1 MTFLNALLAFG
12 TLAFTVPLV
21 IHLLNRSRY
30 RTVDWGA
37 MIFLEQQNPSNSRR
51 MEWRHLLLLAVR
63 CLIPVCL
70 ALAMARPFLSG
81 SSLLGV
87 REPIATVVVLD
98 DSLSMQS
105 KTADGRTRWFIA
117 LRQIDELLNS
127 LPDGSESHL
136 VMAGQVPKS
145 VSQEEIKESL
155 RNWETTPSITGSMD
169 LVEATKKSLDW
180 LKDRSLTRRQIV
192 YVSDFQSSDWSNDM
206 GVLDELK
213 RLASEQIIPP
223 VISWLNV
230 TERQTTEEGVNEEP
244 FRNCSVK
251 ELVVAPKWFAEGQ
264 VISALVTIHNHSRT
278 IVDAL
283 PVTLQLG
290 DKILDTQKI
299 SIAPGSSTRVST
311 RFAVPKVGWHLLT
324 VKLDTKDD
332 LDTDNIKQVPLVV
345 QPRSQIL
352 LVDGALRSEPMQSQ
366 SDFLRLALSP
376 FTFSQVAGADYFDT
390 KVISVDR
397 LHDITLDDYASVAL
411 CNVARIEPNHVAK
424 LREFVERGGGV
435 VIFLG
440 NRVEGEAWNRLPI
453 IDQGG
458 IRFFNLPEPKGAPS
472 GGAIESSLAIALES
486 LESNLFQGLPQ
497 VSRESISNAVISRF
511 SSISLLPDG
520 KADRLASFT
529 NGEPWIV
536 RQVLGRGAIW
546 VVATSCDAVDTNL
559 PTRPVFVP
567 LMQRLFHAV
576 SNSKPAMEVL
586 RSGTPWAIRSTVE
599 SIDAT
604 KNAELQIQVT
614 PPRFAT
620 IKQVGLNWSE
630 TRQLGLYEASWEVDG
645 ELQKSY
651 CWVEPYSPLGSVN
664 RDSDRSDIA
673 REELLTLAKSVDATY
688 FDSVPTLLASD
699 GNAWQG
705 REIGHWFW
713 LAALVCFIVEMLI
726 AQSFRLPTKGSSKA
740 ARSERTSYVAKGL
753 G

>member
-12 TLAFTVPLV
+12 TLAFTVPLL

-63 CLIPVCL
+63 CLIPICL

-87 REPIATVVVLD
+87 REPIATVIVLD

-105 KTADGRTRWFIA
+105 KSADGRTRWSTA
-117 LRQIDELLNS
+117 LRYIDELLNS
-127 LPDGSESHL
+127 LPEGSESHM

-145 VSQEEIKESL
+145 VSQEQIKEEL
-155 RNWETTPSITGSMD
+155 RSWETTPSVTGSMD

-192 YVSDFQSSDWSNDM
+192 YVSDFQSSDWTNDA
-206 GVLDELK
+206 GALDELK

-230 TERQTTEEGVNEEP
+230 TDRPTKEEGVNEDP
-244 FRNCSVK
+244 FQNYSVK
-251 ELVVAPKWFAEGQ
+251 ELMVAPKWFAEGQ
-264 VISALVTIHNHSRT
+264 IISAFATIHNHSRT

-283 PVTLQLG
+283 TVTLQID
-290 DKILDTQKI
+290 DKILDSQKI
-299 SIAPGSSTRVST
+299 TIAPGSSTRVST

-324 VKLDTKDD
+324 VKLEVNDD
-332 LDTDNIKQVPLVV
+332 LDADNIKQVPLVV
-345 QPRSQIL
+345 QPRSRIL

-390 KVISVDR
+390 KVIPADR
-397 LHDITLDDYASVAL
+397 LYNIKLDDFSSVAL
-411 CNVARIEPNHVAK
+411 CNVGRVEPNHVAK
-424 LREFVERGGGV
+424 LREFVEQGGGV
-435 VIFLG
+435 ILFLG

-453 IDQGG
+453 TDQGG
-458 IRFFNLPEPKGAPS
+458 IRFFTLAMPSTAPS
-472 GGAIESSLAIALES
+472 GSLVEKANSIALES
-486 LESNLFQGLPQ
+486 FESNLFQGLSQ
-497 VSRESISNAVISRF
+497 ASRESIGNAVIARH
-511 SSISLLPDG
+511 SSISLLPES
-520 KADRLASFT
+520 KADRLASFS

-546 VVATSCDAVDTNL
+546 VVATSCDAIDTNL

-586 RSGTPWAIRSTVE
+586 RSGTPWSIRSTVE
-599 SIDAT
+599 SIDVS

-620 IKQVGLNWSE
+620 TKQLGLNYSD
-630 TRQLGLYEASWEVDG
+630 TRQLGLYEANWETDG
-645 ELQKSY
+645 LLQKSY

-664 RDSDRSDIA
+664 RDSDRSDLA
-673 REELLTLAKSVDATY
+673 NEELLTLAKSAGATY
-688 FDSVPTLLASD
+688 FDSIPTLLASD

-713 LAALVCFIVEMLI
+713 LAALVCFICEMLI
-726 AQSFRLPTKGSSKA
+726 AQSFRLSTKASSKSPG
-740 ARSERTSYVAKGL
+740 SERSTYVARGL